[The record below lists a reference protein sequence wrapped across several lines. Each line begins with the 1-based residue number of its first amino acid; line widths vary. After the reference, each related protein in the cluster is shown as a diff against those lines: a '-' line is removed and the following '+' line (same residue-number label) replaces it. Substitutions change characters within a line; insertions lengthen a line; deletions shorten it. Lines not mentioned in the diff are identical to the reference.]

1 MSWFRSPP
9 PARRGAPQRRLPVAR
24 ASPAELWARW
34 RRLVAALCAALAV
47 LVALPRLMPAQASQ
61 ATALAPNAALPAGH
75 VLGEGEL
82 VPVHVAEDSPALVS
96 DPSQLLGRR
105 LAVPWPAQVPLHRE
119 ALAGSELLSGAPPG
133 SAAVGID
140 ASGDVTASVLK
151 AGDRV
156 DVVLTRDVGG
166 DEAEEASRT
175 LVSDVPVLW
184 VGAPEAAGGLL
195 APSGRDAREVTV
207 VVAVPKDQ
215 AARTAGGARQGALS
229 LVLRR

>member
-1 MSWFRSPP
+1 
-9 PARRGAPQRRLPVAR
+9 
-24 ASPAELWARW
+24 
-34 RRLVAALCAALAV
+34 
-47 LVALPRLMPAQASQ
+47 MPAPTTQ
-61 ATALAPNAALPAGH
+61 ATALAPHAALPAGH

-82 VPVHVAEDSPALVS
+82 VPVRVAVGSPAHVS
-96 DPSQLLGRR
+96 DPSQLIGRR
-105 LAVPWPAQVPLHRE
+105 LAIPWPAQVPLHRE

-156 DVVLTRDVGG
+156 DVVLTRDLVAGSE
-166 DEAEEASRT
+166 EAGEASRT
-175 LVSDVPVLW
+175 LVGDVPVLW

-215 AARTAGGARQGALS
+215 AARTAGGARQGVLS